1 MSTKGLERF
10 VESFSFSNKL
20 IKKADSVALKESLN
34 KIPQRIRES
43 IDSEVPEGY
52 WVPISHYGNYENG
65 NGRIYNTKLWEN
77 VIEGQRDV
85 YVGSPMLCDHP
96 EGDKDGN
103 PRDICGV
110 WLDCKMGKP
119 NYDGIGIVY
128 GLLIPSGRL
137 GEDLKDH
144 LKKGLKV
151 GTSSSGFGKLLS
163 DNKTVDPDTYQIE
176 RLADFVLTPSQGTFF
191 SWNESTSEVEDNIH
205 ESLENDSTPIKEI
218 NINTNTYIKEN
229 TVKDSVKFTKLEEK
243 KFRRDMESFLEDAES
258 IKDPQERLNEL
269 KEIRSYLE
277 EGVCPDLKDR
287 IEEKINKEEA
297 TIKKILE
304 ESAEIKEELGI
315 ESSRDLKEKI
325 TKLCQTTKEAE
336 KSAKDW
342 KGISEQ
348 LQETICNLKKE
359 LEDRPTNSY
368 VDFQEEKISALN
380 EHIIKHDEEA
390 SEAIKKLTNAYKEL
404 KESYD
409 KVSHHLKT
417 MTASSTELTKE
428 NKALKESLAKATTDR
443 DEISKELEKTAKALN
458 ESNDK
463 ATKAYNLFT
472 KERKRY
478 EESLKEINALNDLN
492 ARFDEKLNSLS
503 LELKNTQFQLKE
515 ASIRENKVVKAN
527 LSETEKFYETLYRQ
541 YGNEVVPYKEKL
553 AGARTLAD
561 AKNFFY
567 RTVVNNL
574 SESKKINETR
584 LPEVANLDKGVQ
596 NNAYKGVTFVKESA
610 VNRLPKGWL

>member
-20 IKKADSVALKESLN
+20 IKKADSVALKESLT

-77 VIEGQRDV
+77 VIDRQRDV

-110 WLDCKMGKP
+110 WLDCKMGEP

-163 DNKTVDPDTYQIE
+163 DNKTVDPETYQIE

-205 ESLENDSTPIKEI
+205 ESLENESSPIKEANK
-218 NINTNTYIKEN
+218 NIYIKEN
-229 TVKDSVKFTKLEEK
+229 AVKDSVKFTKLEEK

-258 IKDPQERLNEL
+258 IKDPQERLSEL

-277 EGVCPDLKDR
+277 EGVCPDLKER
-287 IEEKINKEEA
+287 IEEKINKEEE

-304 ESAEIKEELGI
+304 ESIEIKEELGI

-348 LQETICNLKKE
+348 LQETISKLKKE
-359 LEDRPTNSY
+359 LDDRPTANY
-368 VDFQEEKISALN
+368 VNFQEEKIASLN
-380 EHIIKHDEEA
+380 EQIEKHD
-390 SEAIKKLTNAYKEL
+390 SESSAVIKDLTKAYKEL

-417 MTASSTELTKE
+417 MTASSKELTKE
-428 NKALKESLAKATTDR
+428 NKGLKESLTKLTIER
-443 DEISKELEKTAKALN
+443 DETSKELEKTTKALK

-463 ATKAYNLFT
+463 AAKTYTLFT

-478 EESLKEINALNDLN
+478 EESIKENEVLKDLN
-492 ARFDEKLNSLS
+492 ARFDEKLNALS
-503 LELKNTQFQLKE
+503 IELKNTQFKLKE
-515 ASIRENKVVKAN
+515 SNLRENKVVREN

-541 YGNEVVPYKEKL
+541 YGNEVVPYKKKL

-561 AKNFFY
+561 AKNYFY
-567 RTVVNNL
+567 RTVLNNL
-574 SESKKINETR
+574 SESKKINEAR
-584 LPEVANLDKGVQ
+584 IPEIANVNKDIQ
-596 NNAYKGVTFVKESA
+596 NKAYKGVTFVKESA
-610 VNRLPKGWL
+610 IDRLPKDWQ

>member
-20 IKKADSVALKESLN
+20 IKKADSNVLKESLS

-43 IDSEVPEGY
+43 FDSDVPEGY

-77 VIEGQRDV
+77 VIERQRDV

-110 WLDCKMGKP
+110 WLDCKMGDS
-119 NYDGIGIVY
+119 NRDGIGIVY

-163 DNKTVDPDTYQIE
+163 DNKTVDPETYQIE

-191 SWNESTSEVEDNIH
+191 SWNESTSEVEDNIY
-205 ESLENDSTPIKEI
+205 ESLENDSTVIKES
-218 NINTNTYIKEN
+218 NINTNIKEN

-277 EGVCPDLKDR
+277 EGVCPDLKEK
-287 IEEKINKEEA
+287 IEEKINKEEES
-297 TIKKILE
+297 IKKILE
-304 ESAEIKEELGI
+304 DSVVIKEELGI
-315 ESSRDLKEKI
+315 ESSRDLKEKL
-325 TKLCQTTKEAE
+325 THLCQTKNEAV

-342 KGISEQ
+342 KSISEQ
-348 LQETICNLKKE
+348 LQETIKGLKKE
-359 LEDRPTNSY
+359 LDSRPTDSY
-368 VDFQEEKISALN
+368 INFQAEKITSLT
-380 EHIIKHDEEA
+380 EQLEKHD
-390 SEAIKKLTNAYKEL
+390 SESTDVIMKLTKAYKEL
-404 KESYD
+404 KESFD
-409 KVSHHLKT
+409 KVSHHLET
-417 MTASSTELTKE
+417 MTASSTNLIKE
-428 NKALKESLAKATTDR
+428 NRELKESLAKTTVEKDTV
-443 DEISKELEKTAKALN
+443 SKKLEETVKALN
-458 ESNDK
+458 ESTEK
-463 ATKAYNLFT
+463 VAKTYSLFT

-478 EESLKEINALNDLN
+478 EESMQEVANLKMLNEKLDDKLNDLSIE
-492 ARFDEKLNSLS
+492 A
-503 LELKNTQFQLKE
+503 KNTQFKLKE
-515 ASIRENKVVKAN
+515 ARLRENKVIKAN
-527 LSETEKFYETLYRQ
+527 LSDTEQFYESLYQQ
-541 YGNEVVPYKEKL
+541 YGNEIEPYKENI
-553 AGARTLAD
+553 ANARTLVD
-561 AKNFFY
+561 AKNYFY
-567 RTVVNNL
+567 RTVVGKL
-574 SESKKINETR
+574 SESKRINETR
-584 LPEVANLDKGVQ
+584 LPEVVNLNQKVQ
-596 NNAYKGVTFVKESA
+596 NTALRGATFVKESA
-610 VNRLPKGWL
+610 INRLPKGWQ

>member
-20 IKKADSVALKESLN
+20 IKKADSNILKESLN
-34 KIPQRIRES
+34 KIPQRVRES
-43 IDSEVPEGY
+43 IDSNVPEGY
-52 WVPISHYGNYENG
+52 WVPVSHYGNYENG

-77 VIEGQRDV
+77 VIDRQRDV

-119 NYDGIGIVY
+119 NNEGIGIVY

-151 GTSSSGFGKLLS
+151 GTSSSGFGKLMA
-163 DNKTVDPDTYQIE
+163 DNKTVDPETYQIE

-205 ESLENDSTPIKEI
+205 ESLENDSVAI
-218 NINTNTYIKEN
+218 NENITYIKEN
-229 TVKDSVKFTKLEEK
+229 TVKDSLKFTKLEEK
-243 KFRRDMESFLEDAES
+243 KFRKDMESFLEDAEN
-258 IKDPQERLNEL
+258 IKDPQERLKEL

-277 EGVCPDLKDR
+277 EGVCPDLKDK
-287 IEEKINKEEA
+287 IEEKINKEEES
-297 TIKKILE
+297 IKKILE
-304 ESAEIKEELGI
+304 ESVVLKEELGI

-325 TKLCQTTKEAE
+325 TKLCQDTKEAE

-342 KGISEQ
+342 KSISEQ
-348 LQETICNLKKE
+348 LQETIKNLKKE
-359 LEDRPTNSY
+359 LEDRPTSSY
-368 VDFQEEKISALN
+368 VDFQAEKIATLN
-380 EHIIKHDEEA
+380 EQIDKHD
-390 SEAIKKLTNAYKEL
+390 SESSDVIMQLTKAYKEL

-409 KVSHHLKT
+409 KVAHHLDT
-417 MTASSTELTKE
+417 MTASSTKLTKE
-428 NKALKESLAKATTDR
+428 NKELKEYLAKITVDKDNAT
-443 DEISKELEKTAKALN
+443 KKLEETTKALN
-458 ESNDK
+458 ESMDKVAK
-463 ATKAYNLFT
+463 ATALFT

-478 EESLKEINALNDLN
+478 EESLKEVEVLKSLNERL
-492 ARFDEKLNSLS
+492 DEKLNSLS
-503 LELKNTQFQLKE
+503 IEAKNVQFQLRE
-515 ASIRENKVVKAN
+515 SRIRENKVVKAN
-527 LSETEKFYETLYRQ
+527 LSDTEKFYESLYSQ
-541 YGNEVVPYKEKL
+541 YGNELEPYKEKI

-561 AKNFFY
+561 AKNYFY
-567 RTVVNNL
+567 RTVLNKL
-574 SESKKINETR
+574 SESKRINDTR
-584 LPEVANLDKGVQ
+584 LPEVANLDEGIK
-596 NNAYKGVTFVKESA
+596 NKALRGVTFIRESSMS
-610 VNRLPKGWL
+610 RMPKDWQ

>member
-20 IKKADSVALKESLN
+20 IKKADSVVLKESLN

-43 IDSEVPEGY
+43 LDSDVPEGY

-65 NGRIYNTKLWEN
+65 NGRIYNTELWEN
-77 VIEGQRDV
+77 VIDGQRDT

-119 NYDGIGIVY
+119 NHDGVGIVY

-163 DNKTVDPDTYQIE
+163 DNKTVDPETYQIE
-176 RLADFVLTPSQGTFF
+176 RLADFVLTPSQGTYF

-205 ESLENDSTPIKEI
+205 ESLENNDTSITES
-218 NINTNTYIKEN
+218 NINTVVKEN

-243 KFRRDMESFLEDAES
+243 KFRRDMESFLKEAES
-258 IKDPQERLNEL
+258 IKDPQERLKEL

-277 EGVCPDLKDR
+277 EGICPDLKDR
-287 IEEKINKEEA
+287 IEEKINKEEE

-304 ESAEIKEELGI
+304 ESIEIKEELGI

-325 TKLCQTTKEAE
+325 TQLCQTTKEAE
-336 KSAKDW
+336 RSAKDW

-348 LQETICNLKKE
+348 LQEKISSLKKE
-359 LEDRPTNSY
+359 LDDRPTDSY
-368 VDFQEEKISALN
+368 VSFQEEKISSLN
-380 EHIIKHDEEA
+380 EQIIKHDTEA
-390 SEAIKKLTNAYKEL
+390 SAVIKDITKAYREL

-417 MTASSTELTKE
+417 MTASSTALS
-428 NKALKESLAKATTDR
+428 KAN
-443 DEISKELEKTAKALN
+443 KELEESLLKTNLERDVASKKLSDTAKTLN
-458 ESNDK
+458 ESNAKVAKTYD
-463 ATKAYNLFT
+463 LFT

-478 EESLKEINALNDLN
+478 EESMTEIAKLKSLN
-492 ARFDEKLNSLS
+492 AKLDEKLNSLS
-503 LELKNTQFQLKE
+503 IELKDTQFKLKE
-515 ASIRENKVVKAN
+515 ATLRENKVVKAN
-527 LSETEKFYETLYRQ
+527 LSDTEKFYETLYNQ
-541 YGNEVVPYKEKL
+541 YGNEIVPYKEKL
-553 AGARTLAD
+553 AGARTLVD

-567 RTVVNNL
+567 RNVVNNL
-574 SESKKINETR
+574 SESKRIEETR
-584 LPEVANLDKGVQ
+584 IPEIANVDKNIQ
-596 NNAYKGVTFVKESA
+596 NKAYRGITFVKESA
-610 VNRLPKGWL
+610 VNRLPKGWQ